1 MSPTMKE
8 IVNADNIIEKH
19 VNLTNQDKKTIE
31 EVLSTIK
38 RNALYNSKIHGLY
51 HSEKVFLFSYLI
63 AKHERLD
70 EIDHQII
77 TDAALY
83 HDIGRINDYE
93 DSLHGYC
100 SANRIDTVVKHPI
113 YKDIENL
120 NILKAI
126 MDGHSVSDERRDR
139 FIDDY
144 EITDVERYYKLYD
157 ILKDADALDRK
168 RFFDYSDS
176 YLDERFLR
184 IDVSK
189 GLIKLSEEINNIYKQ
204 NIKTNVNNIKRPEV
218 GRFQCFHSIGFDFF
232 KLASVLE
239 HGILSKKEMQK
250 LDIEGVSN
258 FEGGNLD
265 DYVSVVD
272 GRLINK
278 GGTAF
283 PTFVM
288 NGISFVCE
296 VDKLYSSDE
305 KNTQS
310 YCIEHG
316 IPYNK
321 SLHDDEKYVYSRIDS
336 DQINHIFLSNKV
348 CNKDVREG
356 LYIYNSLS
364 FSILKDRINHYI
376 NNISD
381 VINPDLSEMNKLL
394 SMYKKTLEDYFVLD
408 QIQKNKVNKQVVA
421 KLEGYR
427 IKINN
432 IIQDWIYQKYQY
444 ELGKNKDEIITIDD
458 IVSHELQKLGFEY
471 NKSQTDK
478 GYLFSYEKIKTKSR

>member
-1 MSPTMKE
+1 MEGFNVFT
-8 IVNADNIIEKH
+8 
-19 VNLTNQDKKTIE
+19 
-31 EVLSTIK
+31 VL
-38 RNALYNSKIHGLY
+38 
-51 HSEKVFLFSYLI
+51 VLI
-63 AKHERLD
+63 
-70 EIDHQII
+70 
-77 TDAALY
+77 
-83 HDIGRINDYE
+83 
-93 DSLHGYC
+93 
-100 SANRIDTVVKHPI
+100 
-113 YKDIENL
+113 
-120 NILKAI
+120 
-126 MDGHSVSDERRDR
+126 
-139 FIDDY
+139 
-144 EITDVERYYKLYD
+144 
-157 ILKDADALDRK
+157 
-168 RFFDYSDS
+168 
-176 YLDERFLR
+176 
-184 IDVSK
+184 
-189 GLIKLSEEINNIYKQ
+189 
-204 NIKTNVNNIKRPEV
+204 
-218 GRFQCFHSIGFDFF
+218 F

-239 HGILSKKEMQK
+239 HGILSKQEMQK

-381 VINPDLSEMNKLL
+381 VINL
-394 SMYKKTLEDYFVLD
+394 
-408 QIQKNKVNKQVVA
+408 I
-421 KLEGYR
+421 
-427 IKINN
+427 
-432 IIQDWIYQKYQY
+432 
-444 ELGKNKDEIITIDD
+444 
-458 IVSHELQKLGFEY
+458 
-471 NKSQTDK
+471 
-478 GYLFSYEKIKTKSR
+478 